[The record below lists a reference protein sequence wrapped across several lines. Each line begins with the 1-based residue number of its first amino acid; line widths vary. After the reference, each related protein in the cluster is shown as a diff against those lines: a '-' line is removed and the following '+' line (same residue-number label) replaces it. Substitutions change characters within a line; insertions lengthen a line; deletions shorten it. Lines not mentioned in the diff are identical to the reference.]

1 MSFRGDIIVGAFL
14 FEDGLMV
21 TTRRVVSGV
30 FALVLLCGL
39 PARSFAQARIPIAIW
54 EFDNNA
60 TSYWFS
66 KDLGP
71 AARNQIDT
79 EFSENK
85 TLSSKFSVIER
96 NKLNLVMKE
105 QNLATSG
112 AVDPATAAKVGKLL
126 GAKYIVLGGVDKFA
140 INNTAGGLG
149 KFGVGGNLVQ
159 ANATINLR
167 FIDTTTA
174 ERIVSISADGEVKKG
189 GGFLKG
195 TSLSRND
202 EWGVASEAIQKTAKS
217 VVAKLLTN
225 DYLARV
231 SSAATPTGGL
241 EGKIIK
247 VEGSRAFINLGR
259 TSGIKVGDTF
269 NVISVGEALIDPDT
283 GRKLGAEEKQIG
295 TGSVVDVQDQFAIMT
310 VTGKAAA
317 KDTIRKK

>member
-1 MSFRGDIIVGAFL
+1 
-14 FEDGLMV
+14 MV
-21 TTRRVVSGV
+21 TTRRLLSTAMTV
-30 FALVLLCGL
+30 ALLCGM
-39 PARSFAQARIPIAIW
+39 PALSFAQARIPIAIW

-66 KDLGP
+66 NDLGP

-79 EFSENK
+79 AFSENK
-85 TLSSKFSVIER
+85 MLSSKFSVIER
-96 NKLNLVMKE
+96 NKLNLILKE

-112 AVDPATAAKVGKLL
+112 AVDPATAAKVGKML

-140 INNTAGGLG
+140 INNTRAGIG

-174 ERIVSISADGEVKKG
+174 ERVVSVSSDGEIKKG

-202 EWGVASEAIQKTAKS
+202 EWGIASEAIQKTAKS
-217 VVAKLLTN
+217 VVDKLLTS

-231 SSAATPTGGL
+231 STAAVPASGL

-247 VEGSRAFINLGR
+247 VEGDRAYINLGR
-259 TSGIKVGDTF
+259 TAGIKVGDTF
-269 NVISVGEALIDPDT
+269 NVLSVGEALIDPDT

-295 TGSVVDVQDQFAIMT
+295 TGSVVEVQQEFAIMT
-310 VTGKAAA
+310 VNGKAAA
-317 KDTIRKK
+317 RDTIRKK